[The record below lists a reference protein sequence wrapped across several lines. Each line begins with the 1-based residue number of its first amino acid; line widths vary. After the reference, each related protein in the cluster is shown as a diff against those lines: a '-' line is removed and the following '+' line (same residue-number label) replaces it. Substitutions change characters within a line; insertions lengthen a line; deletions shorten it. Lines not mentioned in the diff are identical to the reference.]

1 VRKFAHSGM
10 AKFAESDVCELRRTP
25 FSRTSENPQNA
36 NFVEFY
42 KGEVRRIPIPRTT
55 VNKGKKKGRSYDAP
69 ALGLMDSLLCYS
81 VVSSTQP
88 PPVVLPVVVP

>member
-1 VRKFAHSGM
+1 M
-10 AKFAESDVCELRRTP
+10 
-25 FSRTSENPQNA
+25 RTSQNSYSTQ
-36 NFVEFY
+36 F
-42 KGEVRRIPIPRTT
+42 
-55 VNKGKKKGRSYDAP
+55 VNKGKAKGRSYDAP